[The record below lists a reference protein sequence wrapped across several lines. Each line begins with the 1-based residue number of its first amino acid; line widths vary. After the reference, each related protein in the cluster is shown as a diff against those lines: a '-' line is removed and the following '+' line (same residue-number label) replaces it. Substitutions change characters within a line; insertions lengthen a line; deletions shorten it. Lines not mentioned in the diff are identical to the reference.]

1 MRNENLLKAFETWL
15 GRGRVERLLSK
26 AAFIAPLLTPVSLE
40 AQAIRPPVPVIGD
53 PLPGLTPA
61 QQERFRLGKEAFTF
75 ELANEHG
82 VGPVFNGRS
91 CVSCHAGPAAGGGA
105 AKFGIRFGR
114 RSAEGFD
121 DLQALGGPTI
131 QAFGIGTSGDV
142 VFVGETVPSRA
153 NVVARRRATPT
164 FGYGLVDAIPD
175 DSLIR
180 LAADQRAARPATAGR
195 VNFVVN
201 LRTGLPAVGKF
212 GWKAG
217 VANLFDFAADAY
229 KDELGV
235 TSGGFTDPEF
245 PNVVLPFARSA
256 DGRSVSEENAPQG
269 NAALLAAN
277 PVTSPNL
284 PDDENVRKFA
294 DFMTLLAPPPRG
306 PSSASVIRGEIL
318 FDRIGCTDC
327 HAPTLR
333 TGPSEVRALNQVNFK
348 PYSDFLLHDMAS
360 LGDGI
365 ESPGPNGPAKGT
377 EMRTAPLW
385 GLRFQEVYLHDGRA
399 TTPEAAILWHDGQ
412 GRIARSN
419 YTRLPAAS
427 KRDLEAFLK
436 SL

>member
-1 MRNENLLKAFETWL
+1 MKL
-15 GRGRVERLLSK
+15 ERLLSK
-26 AAFIAPLLTPVSLE
+26 AACITPLFMIASIE
-40 AQAIRPPVPVIGD
+40 AQAIRPPAPAIGD
-53 PLPGLTPA
+53 ALPGLSA
-61 QQERFRLGKEAFTF
+61 DEQERFRLGKEAFTF
-75 ELANEHG
+75 ELADEHG

-105 AKFGIRFGR
+105 AKFGVRFGR

-131 QAFGIGTSGDV
+131 QALGIGKVGDV
-142 VFVGETVPSRA
+142 EFVGETVPAQA

-164 FGYGLVDAIPD
+164 FGYGLVDAVPD
-175 DSLIR
+175 ESFFR
-180 LAADQRAARPATAGR
+180 LAALQQANRPATAGR
-195 VNFVVN
+195 VNIVVN
-201 LRTGLPAVGKF
+201 LRTGSPAVGKF

-245 PNVVLPFARSA
+245 PGVVLPFARSA

-269 NAALLAAN
+269 NQALLAAN

-294 DFMTLLAPPPRG
+294 DFMSLLAPPPRG
-306 PSSASVIRGEIL
+306 PVSSAAIRGEIV
-318 FDRIGCTDC
+318 FGRIGCTDC
-327 HAPTLR
+327 HTPTLR

-365 ESPGPNGPAKGT
+365 ESPGPTGPAKGS

-385 GLRFQEVYLHDGRA
+385 GLRFQEAYLHDGRA
-399 TTPEAAILWHDGQ
+399 TSLEAAIIWHDGQ
-412 GRIARSN
+412 GRIAKAN
-419 YTRLPAAS
+419 YSRLPAAS
-427 KRDLEAFLK
+427 KRDLEAFLR